1 METKICKTCN
11 ELKSIDEFSLFN
23 KEKGFRLNQCRD
35 CKSQYL
41 KKYNSDN
48 SELRKI
54 QKKEYREKNKEIVQE
69 RKKLYYQKNKEKIRV
84 YKKSWET
91 NKRNN
96 DIIFKLK
103 QQVRHRINV
112 FVKTNNMKKNNKTF
126 DIVGCSP
133 YDLKEHLEK
142 QFVNGMSW
150 ENRTEWHIDH
160 IIPLSSAKTIE
171 ELYKLCHY
179 TNLQPLWAEENLK
192 KNNKII
198 N

>member
-1 METKICKTCN
+1 METKVCKTCN
-11 ELKSIDEFSLFN
+11 ELKSIHEFSLFN
-23 KEKGFRLNQCRD
+23 KEKGLRINQCRG
-35 CKSQYL
+35 CKIQYL
-41 KKYNSDN
+41 KNYNSATA
-48 SELRKI
+48 EIRKI
-54 QKKEYREKNKEIVQE
+54 KKKEYREKNKEIVQE
-69 RKKLYYQKNKEKIRV
+69 RKKLYYQNNKEKIRV
-84 YKKSWET
+84 YKKNWET

-96 DIIFKLK
+96 DVIFKLK

-142 QFVNGMSW
+142 QFDNGMSW

-179 TNLQPLWAEENLK
+179 TNLQPLWAEDNLR

-198 N
+198 V